1 MDGSARNTEQIMENE
16 TPFNLEDAIRNWRD
30 SLLRSS
36 RLKAEELEELE
47 VHLRDSVI
55 TLQKRGL
62 SEDEAWLIAQRRLGH
77 RETLK
82 KEFAKVNSP
91 AKVLTSAWEQFIAA
105 MQIPT
110 PSAPEILRRII
121 LMERD
126 IVLPAKAIA
135 IGILL
140 FSFYSSPW
148 FTTVASEL
156 GIGVEV
162 MQDLL
167 WGYIGINLVAAG
179 VLLIAR
185 RVPLG
190 LLQWTVFAMTLL
202 DGMFILLITMMLG
215 GTGGMYW
222 LFAALLVRAAFSVPR
237 LSSQIPLS
245 LTLIVCYA
253 FASVVENSLAQNLQE
268 MARPLFR
275 EGETQPILLRLVL
288 LISVVAC
295 CSCMQILLR
304 RNQSHPI
311 TVAD

>member
-202 DGMFILLITMMLG
+202 DGVFLLAITILIG
-215 GTGGMYW
+215 GAASMYW
-222 LFAALLVRAAFSVPR
+222 LIPVLFVRAAISVPR
-237 LSSQIPLS
+237 LSSQMLLI
-245 LTLIVCYA
+245 LTLIGCYA
-253 FASVVENSLAQNLQE
+253 FASIVENSLAQILE
-268 MARPLFR
+268 TVAMPVLR
-275 EGETQPILLRLVL
+275 EGQQPMMLRLVL
-288 LISVVAC
+288 LISIAAC
-295 CSCMQILLR
+295 CFGMQILLR
-304 RNQSHPI
+304 RNQPHSTP
-311 TVAD
+311 VAD